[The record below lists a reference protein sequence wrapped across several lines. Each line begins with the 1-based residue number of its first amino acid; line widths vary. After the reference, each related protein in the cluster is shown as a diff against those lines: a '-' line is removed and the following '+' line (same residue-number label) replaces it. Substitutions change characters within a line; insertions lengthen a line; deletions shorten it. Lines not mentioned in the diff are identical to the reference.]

1 VTGARSRQKLARRE
15 TMLAAASRLFERQG
29 YSRTTFEQ
37 IAEAASVGVATVYN
51 YFGSKEG
58 VVKALLMPDLE
69 RVLENGER
77 IIAKP
82 PPDPASAVVRL
93 LGEYGELGGHHWARR
108 DLLKM
113 TILPGVG
120 NDGVLASFVNEADMR
135 VKAQIRELLRRLR
148 GAGRLTHRLD
158 LQDASDV
165 IFAVFNQHFAAYL
178 TCDDLSYSAMF
189 AALRRHIRLLFSPW
203 RPPLQSI
210 NKGHP
215 MKRLNALNVACIS
228 ILTFAA
234 GNDAALAQQ
243 AGSLEEIIVTA
254 QKRSE
259 SIQDVPLSITA
270 LSSEV
275 LEQRSV
281 QSFADYG
288 NRIPNLGFAHTGDGV
303 STSRTISI
311 RGISG
316 DGVTGF
322 YLDETPLPDSIDPRI
337 VDIDRIEVLRGPQ
350 GTLYGARSM
359 GGTVRLLTKQPD
371 VSATTGRVHLGIS
384 DTSNASDQN
393 YLFDGAI
400 NVPLGDSLAA
410 RAVGFYEKD
419 AGFFKRTFCESPA
432 DVAAGICFPN
442 SSGGAPVGSVDNIA
456 ELETYGGSVAMT
468 WHATESLAI
477 TPRFMYQKAEYNGL
491 PLADIFAGG
500 GPAGYPAPPDAFAL
514 PELTPRSFEQRRFF
528 DIAEGGFDRWSLATL
543 GIRYDTGIG
552 EIVSSTSYFD
562 RRVEETEDQTDF
574 IYANFLAVSLIT
586 GAPGTALPG
595 SITEIKDY
603 QRFVQEIRFASDLDG
618 PLQFVVGG
626 FYSDTH
632 GRVPFAAKYPAAVI
646 PGFASGSGFDLVVDE
661 NGVPIFL
668 NPDNPDEIFGSDYE
682 TTIKEPAAFGELSYE
697 FTDRL
702 KATVGLR
709 WYEIETTAGGFQE
722 GFAFG
727 GARGVDP
734 EVTTKEDGVNPKV
747 QVDYKLTPEHM
758 IYAMAAKGFR
768 PGGIVPAVPLS
779 PALGCDVAL
788 AQIGVTPEQ
797 ARGYE
802 SDSLWNYEL
811 GAKTSWLENRLTV
824 NAAVFFID
832 WKDIQQNVLLPC
844 GFQFRANAGA
854 AESKGFEL
862 ELHARLTE
870 GLDVSLGIGHQDAEI
885 TESGATIPQLQPGDR
900 VYQVPDWTGNAS
912 LFYTHSLGAA
922 LELTAGVDY
931 AYVGDSVS
939 ANNTPFTPRVRPSY
953 DLLDA
958 RIGVGWDHFDVALVG
973 RNLTDEHVN
982 FGDNRS
988 IAAETP
994 GRPRLV
1000 TNQPRTLGLEFSAE
1014 F

>member
-1 VTGARSRQKLARRE
+1 
-15 TMLAAASRLFERQG
+15 
-29 YSRTTFEQ
+29 
-37 IAEAASVGVATVYN
+37 
-51 YFGSKEG
+51 
-58 VVKALLMPDLE
+58 
-69 RVLENGER
+69 
-77 IIAKP
+77 
-82 PPDPASAVVRL
+82 
-93 LGEYGELGGHHWARR
+93 
-108 DLLKM
+108 
-113 TILPGVG
+113 
-120 NDGVLASFVNEADMR
+120 
-135 VKAQIRELLRRLR
+135 
-148 GAGRLTHRLD
+148 
-158 LQDASDV
+158 
-165 IFAVFNQHFAAYL
+165 
-178 TCDDLSYSAMF
+178 
-189 AALRRHIRLLFSPW
+189 
-203 RPPLQSI
+203 
-210 NKGHP
+210 
-215 MKRLNALNVACIS
+215 MKRFNAVNAVGLSALSLVG
-228 ILTFAA
+228 T
-234 GNDAALAQQ
+234 GVALAQQ
-243 AGSLEEIIVTA
+243 TAGGLEEIIVTA

-259 SIQDVPLSITA
+259 SIQEVPLSITA
-270 LSSEV
+270 LSSDV

-288 NRIPNLGFAHTGDGV
+288 NRIPNLGFANTGDGIG
-303 STSRTISI
+303 TSRTISI

-371 VSATTGRVHLGIS
+371 TTAVSGRVHLGIS

-393 YLFDGAI
+393 YFADGAI
-400 NVPLGDSLAA
+400 NVPLGESVAV

-419 AGFFKRTFCESPA
+419 AGYFERKFCESPA
-432 DVAAGICFPN
+432 DVASDTCFPN
-442 SSGGAPVGSVDNIA
+442 DSGGAPIGTVDNVA
-456 ELETYGGSVAMT
+456 EIETYGGAVALK
-468 WHATESLAI
+468 WQATDALAI

-491 PLADIFAGG
+491 PLADIFVGG
-500 GPAGYPAPPDAFAL
+500 GPAGYPAPPAPFTL

-528 DIAEGGFDRWSLATL
+528 DIAEGGFDRWTLGTL
-543 GIRYDTGIG
+543 GITYDTGIG
-552 EIVSSTSYFD
+552 QIVSSTSYFD

-586 GAPGTALPG
+586 GLPGTALPG
-595 SITEIKDY
+595 QITEIKDY

-632 GRVPFAAKYPAAVI
+632 GRIPFAAKYPASVI
-646 PGFASGSGFDLVVDE
+646 PGFAAASGFDLVTDE
-661 NGVPIFL
+661 NGVPLFL
-668 NPDNPDEIFGSDYE
+668 NPDNPDEIFGSDYK
-682 TTIKEPAAFGELSYE
+682 TTVEEPAVFGELSYQ

-709 WYEIETTAGGFQE
+709 WYEIKTTAGGYQE

-734 EVTTKEDGVNPKV
+734 DRTTKEDGVNPKV
-747 QVDYKLTPEHM
+747 QVDYKLTPDHM
-758 IYAMAAKGFR
+758 VYAMAAKGFR
-768 PGGIVPAVPLS
+768 PGGLVPAVPLS

-797 ARGYE
+797 ARKYD

-824 NAAVFFID
+824 NAAVFYID
-832 WKDIQQNVLLPC
+832 WKDIQQNVLLQC

-862 ELHARLTE
+862 EAHARVAE
-870 GLDVSLGIGHQDAEI
+870 GLDLSVGVGYQDAKI

-912 LFYTHSLGAA
+912 LYYSHPLGASM
-922 LELTAGVDY
+922 EFNAGLDY

-958 RIGVGWDHFDVALVG
+958 RIGVGWDRFDVALVG
-973 RNLTDEHVN
+973 KNLTDEHAN

-1000 TNQPRTLGLEFSAE
+1000 TNQPRTIGLEFSAE